1 VSLFDPGE
9 PQHATRGE
17 QEWLIRQETEYF
29 GGLYSEAPRG
39 NFGANWERLGLRGEW
54 TRLANTW
61 LFVGITAAQLEPAPV
76 EDSSAVVDDEYS
88 REQILWGRR
97 IVLAYQPSGDTVP
110 SLEVIRANARVVNP
124 RGTA

>member
-1 VSLFDPGE
+1 
-9 PQHATRGE
+9 
-17 QEWLIRQETEYF
+17 
-29 GGLYSEAPRG
+29 
-39 NFGANWERLGLRGEW
+39 
-54 TRLANTW
+54 
-61 LFVGITAAQLEPAPV
+61 VGITAAQLEPAPV